1 MSGTALPSPLDL
13 RIPLVSELIAPGQ
26 TSRVPPLG
34 PFNTIIRRIVL
45 MNSKTRN
52 LTAAAQVDFSF
63 LNGRN
68 ILITGGTGSFGRAFT
83 RLILEKAGRSG
94 SSSSRATS

>member
-1 MSGTALPSPLDL
+1 
-13 RIPLVSELIAPGQ
+13 
-26 TSRVPPLG
+26 
-34 PFNTIIRRIVL
+34 

-68 ILITGGTGSFGRAFT
+68 ILITGGTGSFGRA
-83 RLILEKAGRSG
+83 
-94 SSSSRATS
+94 SSRALILANVRPQRSWYLLAR